1 MTETVPL
8 YQLTAR
14 QAWIRFCYY
23 AAVPFWVSLAVS
35 IPSLAL
41 DSRWDK
47 ILVAAIS
54 GQMALTLIKLLVY
67 SSGLVLS
74 IATAI
79 RGFCFLSKVLRYG
92 GERLGGV
99 AFDYSS
105 AVVGVLVGIL
115 PVATYE
121 KGVAALL
128 ATIWVASLMLAAQFL
143 VWAICF
149 AAFGELK
156 KHVREAPWLPRVAGA
171 VFAVL
176 FIWAFHHENW
186 PEVPEQSPTPVI
198 KDVR

>member
-8 YQLTAR
+8 YQLTVR

-23 AAVPFWVSLAVS
+23 AAVPFWVSLVVS

-41 DSRWDK
+41 DGRWDT

-67 SSGLVLS
+67 SAGLALS
-74 IATAI
+74 IATAL
-79 RGFCFLSKVLRYG
+79 RGFCFLPKVLRYA

-105 AVVGVLVGIL
+105 AVVGVLIGIL
-115 PVATYE
+115 PVAMCE

-143 VWAICF
+143 VWASCF
-149 AAFGELK
+149 AAFGKLK
-156 KHVREAPWLPRVAGA
+156 KHVREAPWLPRVAGVA
-171 VFAVL
+171 FAGL

-186 PEVPEQSPTPVI
+186 PEVPEQSPTSVP